1 MYVTPYCPLSQNI
14 STRMN
19 HWCPA
24 WPTQYTNTPDPP
36 AHFRTLHQRWTKQRK
51 STWTALRAPLLPP
64 HLSIWTRPTRSPSP
78 DSRSSAY
85 RASTPRTAWTTQT
98 TSRISAPWSSK
109 HTPMATCRLLK
120 MQNIWGWKCTSTL
133 WRQVTVKMSHFTV
146 DKDGKTS
153 IYSGYAGK
161 HFAELSDRYAC
172 RQGQN
177 EHFIT
182 WATFQ
187 ICLFC
192 SELDLVGS
200 NNCGSLQMSQ
210 VTMNDSRTWIPRR
223 CQWKR
228 AGVLKL
234 HIMKQACRHTC
245 KDCF

>member
-1 MYVTPYCPLSQNI
+1 MYLTTYCPLSQNI

-36 AHFRTLHQRWTKQRK
+36 AHFHTLHQRWMKLRK

-64 HLSIWTRPTRSPSP
+64 HLSIWTCPTRSSSP
-78 DSRSSAY
+78 NSRSSAY

-98 TSRISAPWSSK
+98 TSRTSAPWSSK
-109 HTPMATCRLLK
+109 HTPTATCRLRK
-120 MQNIWGWKCTSTL
+120 MQNTWGWKCTSTL

-146 DKDGKTS
+146 DTDGRTS
-153 IYSGYAGK
+153 IYSRYAGK

-177 EHFIT
+177 ELFIT

-192 SELDLVGS
+192 FWARLGRIEQLWLSPNVTSDYEWQQDMNPTSMPGET
-200 NNCGSLQMSQ
+200 CWCAEMAYHETSLSTHM
-210 VTMNDSRTWIPRR
+210 
-223 CQWKR
+223 
-228 AGVLKL
+228 
-234 HIMKQACRHTC
+234 
-245 KDCF
+245 